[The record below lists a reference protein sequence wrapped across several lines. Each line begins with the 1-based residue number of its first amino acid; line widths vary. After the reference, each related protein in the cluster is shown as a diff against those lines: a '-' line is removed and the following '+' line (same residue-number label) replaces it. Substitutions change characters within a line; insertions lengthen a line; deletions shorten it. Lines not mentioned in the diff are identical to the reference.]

1 MIPEYKLYH
10 GAVLAELIHRSAVP
24 LQIDELHEVGRLS
37 SYILD
42 SLIGLQVKHS
52 TARMRPWQFTFTR
65 QNISELLDLR
75 YSFAQ
80 VFVVLVCQTDG
91 MVCLE
96 LGDFL
101 AVMGSGES
109 DQGWIRV
116 DRPRG
121 KWYEV
126 SGGKATTPR
135 KFPRGIEAVL
145 KALGAPIRA
154 DEDGSSSMEP
164 QT

>member
-10 GAVLAELIHRSAVP
+10 GAVLAELIHRCEVP
-24 LQIDELHEVGRLS
+24 IQIDELHEIGRLS
-37 SYILD
+37 SYIID
-42 SLIGLQVKHS
+42 SVVGVQIKHS

-75 YSFAQ
+75 HSFAR
-80 VFVVLVCQTDG
+80 VFVVLVCKTDG
-91 MVCLE
+91 MVCLD
-96 LGDFL
+96 LTDFL
-101 AVMGSGES
+101 AVLGSGDS

-121 KWYEV
+121 KWYEL
-126 SGGKATTPR
+126 SGGKMTTPK
-135 KFPRGIEAVL
+135 KFPRGIEPIL
-145 KALGAPIRA
+145 QALGAPVRA
-154 DEDGSSSMEP
+154 VEEDNGPTEQ